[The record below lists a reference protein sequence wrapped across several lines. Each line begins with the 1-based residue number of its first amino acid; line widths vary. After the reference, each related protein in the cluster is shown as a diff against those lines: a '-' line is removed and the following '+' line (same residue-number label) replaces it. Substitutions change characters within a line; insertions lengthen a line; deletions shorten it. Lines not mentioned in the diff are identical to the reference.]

1 MNMLPTHGN
10 QRGATLVIGLI
21 MLALITLTVTTAF
34 TLSSTNLK
42 SVGNMQFR
50 NEALA
55 AANKA
60 IEQVLSSPFTA
71 APSAEEINVDID
83 NDNTNDYLV
92 QITRPTCVRSEV
104 MTSSGDAGGGSSADL
119 DIPAVSPNYST
130 IWNIEARVT
139 DTTSGTSVR
148 VHQGVRVL
156 RTELQKQAECPD

>member
-1 MNMLPTHGN
+1 MNSLPAHGR
-10 QRGATLVIGLI
+10 QRGATLVVGLI

-34 TLSSTNLK
+34 TLSTTNLK

-60 IEQVLSSPFTA
+60 IEQVLSSPFTT
-71 APSAEEINVDID
+71 APSAEEINVDLN
-83 NDNTNDYLV
+83 NDGNNDYIV
-92 QITRPTCVRSEV
+92 QIIRPTCVRSQEV
-104 MTSSGDAGGGSSADL
+104 VTPATLGNESSADF
-119 DIPAVSPNYST
+119 DMPTVAPDYST

-139 DTTSGTSVR
+139 DTNSGTSVR

-156 RTELQKQAECPD
+156 RTALQKQTECP